1 MMRVFVLSIGLWL
14 AFAVQAEST
23 RPLLEQAR
31 EVDPEAHLLKG
42 QLDALEQTAEA
53 QSRWSPEAPTLTLG
67 TINDR
72 LNGDNGAEEW
82 EVALEWPLWL
92 PGQQDA
98 GQRVYALRQQI
109 VQAELAQRDWQLSG
123 LLRQASW
130 SLALA
135 EQRQRFARARQITML
150 ELEADAQR
158 GLQAGSLAE
167 GELLEIETDRLEA
180 DAALADAQSAYTEAQ
195 AQWQR
200 LSGGHA
206 PMLPGEAVVS
216 PPEVHPQRALSTL
229 RIAMAQLLSQ
239 QTRLN
244 RRGIPSAGV
253 LFRQDRPSRNSDFE
267 QMMGLSITIPF
278 STAGHYVT
286 DEAEAERGVT
296 AAQINLR
303 AVVQELSLAQIQAR
317 TQFELAGARLPI
329 AQRKNTL
336 AVRGLQLAEQ
346 AYGNGEIT
354 HTDRLKKQL
363 LVEEASYNL
372 KSKELALLQAI
383 ANLNQSYG
391 VSL

>member
-1 MMRVFVLSIGLWL
+1 
-14 AFAVQAEST
+14 
-23 RPLLEQAR
+23 
-31 EVDPEAHLLKG
+31 
-42 QLDALEQTAEA
+42 
-53 QSRWSPEAPTLTLG
+53 
-67 TINDR
+67 
-72 LNGDNGAEEW
+72 
-82 EVALEWPLWL
+82 
-92 PGQQDA
+92 
-98 GQRVYALRQQI
+98 
-109 VQAELAQRDWQLSG
+109 
-123 LLRQASW
+123 
-130 SLALA
+130 
-135 EQRQRFARARQITML
+135 
-150 ELEADAQR
+150 
-158 GLQAGSLAE
+158 
-167 GELLEIETDRLEA
+167 
-180 DAALADAQSAYTEAQ
+180 
-195 AQWQR
+195 
-200 LSGGHA
+200 
-206 PMLPGEAVVS
+206 
-216 PPEVHPQRALSTL
+216 
-229 RIAMAQLLSQ
+229 
-239 QTRLN
+239 
-244 RRGIPSAGV
+244 
-253 LFRQDRPSRNSDFE
+253 
-267 QMMGLSITIPF
+267 LSITIPF